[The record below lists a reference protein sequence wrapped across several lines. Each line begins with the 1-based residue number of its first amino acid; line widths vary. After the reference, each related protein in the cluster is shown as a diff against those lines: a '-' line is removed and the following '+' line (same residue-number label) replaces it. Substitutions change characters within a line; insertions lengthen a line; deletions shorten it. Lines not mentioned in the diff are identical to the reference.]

1 MGVLVS
7 ARENEEKEFAMY
19 RKLNPWSALALVLVL
34 VSLVGCSSGVEGTE
48 TESVMETDSGVAV
61 LDTYDV
67 TATVVGIDEVKNKV
81 TFQTPDGKT
90 TTCKAGKDVD
100 LTVLKVGDQIS
111 IEVLEEVA
119 VEIDKGGD
127 VASIGAVGMA
137 SVAASDKE
145 TDVMTVDTVEMTAVV
160 TALDA
165 GKRKVTFTF
174 VDGSTKTVKV
184 DKKVDLSTIQVGD
197 SVTVEVTEG
206 VALSV
211 KSV

>member
-1 MGVLVS
+1 
-7 ARENEEKEFAMY
+7 MY
-19 RKLNPWSALALVLVL
+19 RKLNSWSALALLVAL
-34 VSLVGCSSGVEGTE
+34 VSLAGCSSGVEGTE
-48 TESVMETDSGVAV
+48 TQSVIETDTGVAV
-61 LDTYDV
+61 LETYDV
-67 TATVVGIDEVKNKV
+67 TATVVSIDEVKNKV
-81 TFQTPDGKT
+81 TFETPDGKK

-100 LTVLKVGDQIS
+100 LTALKVGDQLS

-119 VEIDKGGD
+119 VEINKGGD
-127 VASIGAVGMA
+127 VASVGAAGMA
-137 SVAASDKE
+137 SVAESGKE

-165 GKRKVTFTF
+165 SKRKVTFTL
-174 VDGSTKTVKV
+174 VDGTTKTVKV

>member
-1 MGVLVS
+1 
-7 ARENEEKEFAMY
+7 MY
-19 RKLNPWSALALVLVL
+19 RKMSSWSAVALLLVLVPL
-34 VSLVGCSSGVEGTE
+34 LGCSSGVEGTE
-48 TESVMETDSGVAV
+48 TQAVVETDSGVAV
-61 LDTYDV
+61 LETYDV
-67 TATVVGIDEVKNKV
+67 TATVVVIDEVKNKV
-81 TFQTPDGKT
+81 TFETPDGKK

-100 LTVLKVGDQIS
+100 LTVLKVGDLLSVEI
-111 IEVLEEVA
+111 LEEVA
-119 VEIDKGGD
+119 VEITKGGD
-127 VASIGAVGMA
+127 VASVGAAGMA
-137 SVAASDKE
+137 SVAESGKE

-184 DKKVDLSTIQVGD
+184 DKKVDLSMIQVGD

-211 KSV
+211 KTV

>member
-1 MGVLVS
+1 MGVLVTLQ
-7 ARENEEKEFAMY
+7 ENEEKEFAIY
-19 RKLNPWSALALVLVL
+19 RKLNSWSALALVLAL
-34 VSLVGCSSGVEGTE
+34 VSLAGCSSGVEGTE
-48 TESVMETDSGVAV
+48 TESVIETDSGVAV

-67 TATVVGIDEVKNKV
+67 TATVVSIDEVKNKV
-81 TFQTPDGKT
+81 TFQTPDGKK
-90 TTCKAGKDVD
+90 TTCKVGKDVD
-100 LTVLKVGDQIS
+100 LTALKVGDQLS

-119 VEIDKGGD
+119 VEINKGGD
-127 VASIGAVGMA
+127 VASVGAAGMA
-137 SVAASDKE
+137 AVAESGKE

-165 GKRKVTFTF
+165 SKRKVTFTL
-174 VDGSTKTVKV
+174 VDGTTKTIKV
-184 DKKVDLSTIQVGD
+184 DKKIDLSTIQVGG